1 MAATVLTARFVDS
14 VKPVARRVEYF
25 DRNANGLALRVSPSG
40 AKSWVMLYRAQ
51 RRLRR
56 WTIGTYPALSLA
68 DARLQA
74 RRGWRAVELGHDPA
88 RAKRATREADTIG
101 ELVARYVEEYAKPK
115 KRSWKDDRR
124 LLGKHILPVWRHRV
138 VGEIRRRDVRE
149 VVQGVAQDGA
159 PITANRLRAR
169 LHKLFGFA
177 IEQELVETNP
187 VTHVARPGVERRR
200 DRVLSNDELRVL
212 WQKLD
217 AEPTAVAAGFR
228 LRLLTAQ
235 RGGEVRDMRWVDLD
249 LESGWWTIPASSSK
263 NGLAHRVPLT
273 GQTLRIF
280 KDLQNAAEPDATY
293 VLAGARG
300 KRQLAEATARLG
312 LADFRGHDL
321 RRTAASQM
329 ASAGVPRLVIAKIL
343 NHADTGVTAVYD
355 RHSYDEEKRTAL
367 DAWDRRVGAIVT
379 GASVSKVLSFR

>member
-1 MAATVLTARFVDS
+1 MAATVLTARFVDG
-14 VKPVARRVEYF
+14 VKPSARRVEYF
-25 DRNANGLALRVSPSG
+25 DSNAKGLALRVSPSG
-40 AKSWVMLYRAQ
+40 AKTWVMLYRAQ

-68 DARLQA
+68 DARVRA
-74 RRGWRAVELGHDPA
+74 RTGLREVEFGRDPA
-88 RAKRATREADTIG
+88 LVKRAAREADTIA
-101 ELVARYVEEYAKPK
+101 ELAARYVEEHAKPK
-115 KRSWKDDRR
+115 KRSWKNDRR
-124 LLGKHILPVWRHRV
+124 LLGKHILPIWRHRAAR
-138 VGEIRRRDVRE
+138 EIRRQDVRE
-149 VVQGVAQDGA
+149 VIQAVAHGGA
-159 PITANRLRAR
+159 PITANRLRAL
-169 LHKLFGFA
+169 LHKLFAFA

-212 WQKLD
+212 WQRLD
-217 AEPTAVAAGFR
+217 VESSVIAAAFR

-273 GQTLRIF
+273 AQTLSIL
-280 KDLQNAAEPDATY
+280 KDVGNAAAPDAMY

-300 KRQLAEATARLG
+300 KRQLAAATARLG

-321 RRTAASQM
+321 RRTAASRM

-367 DAWDRRVGAIVT
+367 DAWDRRVEAIVS
-379 GASVSKVLSFR
+379 GSAVAKVLSFR

>member
-1 MAATVLTARFVDS
+1 MAATVLTARFVDT

-25 DRNANGLALRVSPSG
+25 DRYANGLALRVSPSG

-88 RAKRATREADTIG
+88 QAKRATREADTIG

-159 PITANRLRAR
+159 PITANRLRAL

-273 GQTLRIF
+273 GQTLSIL
-280 KDLQNAAEPDATY
+280 KDVGGTAEPDAMY

-300 KRQLAEATARLG
+300 KRQLAAATARLG

-367 DAWDRRVGAIVT
+367 DAWDRRVEAIVM
-379 GASVSKVLSFR
+379 GASISKVLSFR